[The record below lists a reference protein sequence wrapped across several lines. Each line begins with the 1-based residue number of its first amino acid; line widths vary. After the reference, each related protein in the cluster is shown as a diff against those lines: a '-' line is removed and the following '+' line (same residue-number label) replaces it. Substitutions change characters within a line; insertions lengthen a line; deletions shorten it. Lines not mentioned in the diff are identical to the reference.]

1 MTKKTSAYV
10 DYSHDS
16 NNDNDSDIKNKTS
29 GDRGQMAKRT
39 VVLSTDVNDYDTG
52 EDLHERNNCNND
64 SYSIFKA
71 IESKTSR
78 KNKNFKL
85 GNKANPKTI

>member
-1 MTKKTSAYV
+1 MTKKTPGYV
-10 DYSHDS
+10 DYSDNS
-16 NNDNDSDIKNKTS
+16 NKDNDNAIKDKTS
-29 GDRGQMAKRT
+29 GDAGKTRKRT

-85 GNKANPKTI
+85 GNKANLKTI

>member
-1 MTKKTSAYV
+1 MTKKTAGYV

-16 NNDNDSDIKNKTS
+16 NNDNNNDIKDRS
-29 GDRGQMAKRT
+29 SADRGQLAKRT
-39 VVLSTDVNDYDTG
+39 VILSTDVNDYDTG
-52 EDLHERNNCNND
+52 EDLHERNYCNND

-85 GNKANPKTI
+85 GNKANPNTI